1 MIEDTTAVSLPSHAL
16 DRASG
21 TETRFRLVVSTIAYP
36 LVISV
41 TIGGAALAVHAGVG
55 VVHLTLIA
63 FSFMFAAG
71 LLLEWLVP
79 YQARSDTKPSAG
91 IEIANSAINLVLSSR
106 VFGPLITLG
115 SLELSLALVG
125 RPGLLDPSALGP
137 WWLQGLL
144 AFLVMDASRYL
155 VHRAQHQVPAL
166 WRFHRIHHSVEK
178 VRTLNIQFSHPIDYL
193 LRNVLT
199 IYVPVLLGFSETSVI
214 FAVVIQQA
222 CGIPSHY
229 NARLRC
235 GPLNYLLMTCRIHR
249 WHHSTDI
256 DDGGNANFGAG
267 TVIWDRLFGTFHHP
281 LDREGPKA
289 NGAEQGPPRSLVPTL
304 FEP

>member
-1 MIEDTTAVSLPSHAL
+1 MLEDTTQTSPPSHAL
-16 DRASG
+16 DRG
-21 TETRFRLVVSTIAYP
+21 PRTESTPRLVLSIIAYP
-36 LVISV
+36 LVVSV
-41 TIGGAALAVHAGVG
+41 TIGGAALTVHSGG
-55 VVHLTLIA
+55 DVVHLTLIA

-79 YQARSDTKPSAG
+79 YQTRPDTRPSAG
-91 IEIANSAINLVLSSR
+91 IEIVNSAINLVLSSR

-115 SLELSLALVG
+115 SVELSMMVVG
-125 RPGLLDPSALGP
+125 RSGLLDSSALGP

-144 AFLVMDASRYL
+144 AFLLMDASRYF
-155 VHRAQHQVPAL
+155 VHRAQHRVPAL
-166 WRFHRIHHSVEK
+166 WRFHRTHHSVEK
-178 VRTLNIQFSHPIDYL
+178 VRTLNIQFSHPLDYL

-214 FAVVIQQA
+214 FAVIIQQA

-235 GPLNYLLMTCRIHR
+235 GPLNYLFMTCRIHR
-249 WHHSTDI
+249 WHHSTEI
-256 DDGGNANFGAG
+256 DDGGDANFGAG

-281 LDREGPKA
+281 LDREGPNA
-289 NGAEQGPPRSLVPTL
+289 NGVEQGPPRSLVSTL
-304 FEP
+304 FNH